1 MWNIF
6 KFDQGTSNDLAAIKK
21 YLIASMNGVVSSNM
35 KHLGYKLN
43 YGVSLP
49 RIKELASRFKQ
60 SETLAECLWKSD
72 CREMKI
78 MATLLHPK
86 ESFDQKKALK
96 WALECTNMELAEQ
109 FSINIAAEKEF
120 APELACRL
128 LEEMEVMPRAL
139 AYILA
144 ATAEKRVSMS
154 ETEFTRLFQKAEA
167 DLYSPEAAIYSSVA
181 RFLKQASRREKEK
194 TLHLIEN
201 IDTKKGP
208 GCAWVCEE
216 VRTYIEY
223 MN

>member
-6 KFDQGTSNDLAAIKK
+6 KFDQETSNDLAAIKK

-49 RIKELASRFKQ
+49 RIKELASRFKK
-60 SETLAECLWKSD
+60 SESLADCLWKSD

-86 ESFDQKKALK
+86 ESFDKKKALK

-109 FSINIAAEKEF
+109 FSINITAEKDF
-120 APELACRL
+120 APELACKL
-128 LEEMEVMPRAL
+128 LEEKEVMPRAL

-144 ATAEKRVSMS
+144 AMAEKTTPMA
-154 ETEFTRLFQKAEA
+154 EKEFSILLEKAET
-167 DLYSPEAAIYSSVA
+167 DIYSPEAPIYSSVA
-181 RFLKQASRREKEK
+181 RFLKQASVREKEK
-194 TLHLIEN
+194 TLHFIEN
-201 IDTKKGP
+201 IDTKKSP

-223 MN
+223 R